1 MNSSAII
8 DSQFIPEV
16 YSQSQ
21 TLIELLRSRMHHQPN
36 RRAYTFL
43 IDEGTVESTLTYE
56 ELDRKARAIGAWLQ
70 LTVVPGARVLLLYPP
85 GLDYIAAF
93 FGCLYAGAIAVPAY
107 PPRNN
112 RNLLRLQTL
121 VRDAQA
127 TVALTTS
134 PILSRIAPH
143 SSQDSYLAPLVWQA
157 TDQLADCVAEDW
169 HEPSITGEDLAL
181 LQYTSGSSSAPKGV
195 MISHH
200 NLLHNERL
208 IQRVFKQTDQSV
220 IVGWLPLYHDMGLI
234 GNIIQQMFVGAPC
247 VLMSPTTFLQKPF
260 RWLQA
265 ISDYRATTSG
275 GPNFAYDLCVRKI
288 NDEQRATLDLSSWRV
303 AFNGSEPVRHESLER
318 FAETFADCGFQ
329 RDAFQP
335 CYGLAEATLLVSGRT
350 NSEPLVTTVVQ
361 AEALEQNRIVETTSA
376 DGRTLVS
383 CGGSL
388 PEQEIIVVNT
398 QTLTRCAPRSLG
410 EIWVS
415 GPSVA
420 HGYWNDQA
428 KTERTFRA
436 YLPDTGEGPFLRT
449 EDLGFLLRGELFVTG
464 RLKDL
469 IIIRGLNHYPQD
481 IELTVERC
489 HPALRPGCGAAF
501 SVDVDGEE
509 QLVIVQEVDHRQQ
522 FRGETVIESINEAIA
537 GEHEIQAYDIV
548 LVKLGTIP
556 KTSSGKIQRYACRE
570 AFLHGAL
577 DIVARRTDRRT
588 DRKRTEPEC
597 EPAIPNLSDKQ
608 AVELWLRAQVAAK
621 LNIDSQKIDAGQ
633 PLLRYGLD
641 SLMSVELAHTIE
653 TNLGVAVP
661 LNVFLQGASVT
672 ELATHVLERQQSE
685 SAIRRTD
692 SACEQRVSPGQRALW
707 FLQQVGRQLGH

>member
-1 MNSSAII
+1 
-8 DSQFIPEV
+8 
-16 YSQSQ
+16 
-21 TLIELLRSRMHHQPN
+21 
-36 RRAYTFL
+36 
-43 IDEGTVESTLTYE
+43 
-56 ELDRKARAIGAWLQ
+56 
-70 LTVVPGARVLLLYPP
+70 
-85 GLDYIAAF
+85 
-93 FGCLYAGAIAVPAY
+93 
-107 PPRNN
+107 
-112 RNLLRLQTL
+112 
-121 VRDAQA
+121 
-127 TVALTTS
+127 
-134 PILSRIAPH
+134 
-143 SSQDSYLAPLVWQA
+143 
-157 TDQLADCVAEDW
+157 
-169 HEPSITGEDLAL
+169 
-181 LQYTSGSSSAPKGV
+181 
-195 MISHH
+195 
-200 NLLHNERL
+200 
-208 IQRVFKQTDQSV
+208 
-220 IVGWLPLYHDMGLI
+220 MGLI
-234 GNIIQQMFVGAPC
+234 GNIIQPMFVGAPC

-388 PEQEIIVVNT
+388 PEQEIVVVNPE
-398 QTLTRCAPRSLG
+398 TLTRCAPGSVG

-653 TNLGVAVP
+653 TNLGVPVP

-707 FLQQVGRQLGH
+707 FLQQVEPESAAYNLVVAVRVLSKLDVPALQRAFQALVARHVSLRTTFESRDGEPTPKVAESVDVDFTVQDASTWNDTVVDKYLTDEGYRPFDLEAGPLLRVRLLKRSESEQVLLVSLHHIIADQWSLAILLNDLGVLYEAERTNTPVVLPDLPAQYADYVRWQKEIRQHDWRIGALCFVEYAQVIQEDG